1 MNTDPVTVID
11 DLLAQAADG
20 AFAHATVADYAE
32 TVVVVLRRKPAPSP
46 PEPTTTLVFNVGSV
60 FDRESTG
67 DAIIKALDDA
77 YARGRVPLCA
87 RRPL

>member
-32 TVVVVLRRKPAPSP
+32 TVVVVLRRKPAP
-46 PEPTTTLVFNVGSV
+46 VNVVVNVVGSV
-60 FDRESTG
+60 VDRESAA
-67 DAIIKALDDA
+67 DAIVKSLNDA
-77 YARGRVPLCA
+77 NERARA
-87 RRPL
+87 RIFRRQ